1 MRNDRYQG
9 LTDEEVQS
17 KVARGQVNQTSH
29 STQKTTAKII
39 KGNVFTL
46 FNALNFLLAF
56 LLLLVGAY
64 SNMAFIAII
73 ILNITIGI
81 VQEIRAR
88 DLVSKLTI
96 LSNKPVKVIR
106 NGQEAIVP
114 LGILLFLQAFFLRS
128 DGVEV
133 AVINS
138 VAALIG
144 MLPRGLILLISLAL
158 STAVLKL
165 GKKNVLVQNMYA
177 VEALAH
183 MDMLCLDKTGS
194 ITQGQISVEGIFPL
208 DSTSDKDLLAKL
220 ANYTT
225 ASTAALA
232 MLVIAL
238 VLPHFSDILTIQP
251 MTASETLIR
260 LALLVLAFTFWKMVN
275 RYQDRFKAFFTR
287 MNF

>member
-1 MRNDRYQG
+1 MRNNQHQG
-9 LTDEEVQS
+9 LTDEEDQA
-17 KVARGQVNQTSH
+17 KVVEGQVNQTSH
-29 STQKTTAKII
+29 STQKTTAEII
-39 KGNVFTL
+39 KENVFTL
-46 FNALNFLLAF
+46 FNALNFLQAV

-64 SNMAFIAII
+64 SNMAVIAII

-114 LGILLFLQAFFLRS
+114 LGILLFLQAFFSRS

-133 AVINS
+133 AVITS

-144 MLPRGLILLISLAL
+144 MLPRGLVLLISLAL

-165 GKKNVLVQNMYA
+165 GRKNVLVQNMYA

-183 MDMLCLDKTGS
+183 MDMLCLDKTGA
-194 ITQGQISVEGIFPL
+194 ITQGQMSVEGIFPL
-208 DSTSDKDLLAKL
+208 NS
-220 ANYTT
+220 
-225 ASTAALA
+225 
-232 MLVIAL
+232 
-238 VLPHFSDILTIQP
+238 PP
-251 MTASETLIR
+251 
-260 LALLVLAFTFWKMVN
+260 
-275 RYQDRFKAFFTR
+275 TR
-287 MNF
+287 VY

>member
-1 MRNDRYQG
+1 MWNDQYQG
-9 LTDEEVQS
+9 LTDEEDQA
-17 KVARGQVNQTSH
+17 KVADGQVNQTSH
-29 STQKTTAKII
+29 STQKTTAEII
-39 KGNVFTL
+39 IENVFTL

-64 SNMAFIAII
+64 SNIAVIAII
-73 ILNITIGI
+73 ILNIVIGI
-81 VQEIRAR
+81 VQEIKAR

-106 NGQEAIVP
+106 NRQEALVP

-138 VAALIG
+138 VSALIG
-144 MLPRGLILLISLAL
+144 MMPKGLVLLISLAL

-177 VEALAH
+177 VEALA
-183 MDMLCLDKTGS
+183 
-194 ITQGQISVEGIFPL
+194 Q
-208 DSTSDKDLLAKL
+208 
-220 ANYTT
+220 
-225 ASTAALA
+225 
-232 MLVIAL
+232 
-238 VLPHFSDILTIQP
+238 
-251 MTASETLIR
+251 
-260 LALLVLAFTFWKMVN
+260 
-275 RYQDRFKAFFTR
+275 R